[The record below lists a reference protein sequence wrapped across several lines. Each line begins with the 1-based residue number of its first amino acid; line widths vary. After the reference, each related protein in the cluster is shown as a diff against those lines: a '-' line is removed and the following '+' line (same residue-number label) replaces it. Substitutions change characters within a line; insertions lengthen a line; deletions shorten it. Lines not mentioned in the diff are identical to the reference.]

1 MTAQG
6 PDHALS
12 LEVRPVAIAGDE
24 QHIEAPTQ
32 ETGTLPQ
39 LPDEREPGGRASI
52 TMPRIAPG
60 RYLAVEDGEDT
71 ILYALSDLMHIGRS
85 PGADIVLDDAS
96 VSRRHALVTKRGETT
111 VILDDRSLNGVS
123 VNGVRVSEK
132 PLADGDTVMV
142 GHVTLRYVERV

>member
-12 LEVRPVAIAGDE
+12 LEVRPVAIAADD
-24 QHIEAPTQ
+24 QHIDAPTQ
-32 ETGTLPQ
+32 ETGSLPR
-39 LPDEREPGGRASI
+39 LPEREPGRRASI

-60 RYLAVEDGEDT
+60 RYLAVENGDDVV
-71 ILYALSDLMHIGRS
+71 LYMLGDLMHIGRS

-96 VSRRHALVTKRGETT
+96 VSRRHAVVTRRGEAT
-111 VILDDRSLNGVS
+111 VVLDDRSLNGVR

-132 PLADGDTVMV
+132 QLADGDTVVV
-142 GHVTLRYVERV
+142 GHVTLRYVERI